1 MCGGGDLGS
10 ADSEDNNKEK
20 GSGNSFT
27 EGLANLLTG
36 GDGFE
41 YRDGVLTM
49 QNKRDTYGQAV
60 APGSNSGVTNVQVS
74 DGQGG
79 TFNVPSN
86 ETKKYN
92 DRLVQSGIFGALT
105 GGLPGL
111 IGGVVGNSA
120 QEAASSGLRTDTG
133 GEKNSFG
140 TSLKNLFSGPN
151 SGSPE
156 ERAAQA
162 YEDRLGIDPNRKIS
176 TAEENENRVGGGNS
190 DFNFNGVPAPT
201 VRMPEGKDSRGPGIA
216 GASDMSKQAALGA
229 FESIP
234 NPDYDPSDPMSS
246 RFLINPSYEQ
256 LLAYKMRPA
265 PMAMGGYM
273 TKRGGGIGRPLSIGN
288 FGPDAPSYS
297 EPLQQYGNYLEGEY
311 GDSGFEQKK
320 DNFLREVS
328 NNERRTFNGGGIS
341 DFSGYRGPLRAETTA
356 VDNGRPE
363 LSKIPFPFN
372 IIPFGGGEQLQLFG
386 GLAEMQ
392 GAANFAEGGELEV
405 APSEGGNEKDM
416 IADAVSAVKGDMSE
430 EQASIVLGQFLANYG
445 EEALR
450 DLVEKVK
457 SGELDDTV
465 ERFANGEAGEV
476 NGPGDGSGVDD
487 KVPASLEGQ
496 QDVLLADG
504 EFVLRKK
511 TADAL
516 EKKYGGGFLDTINEA
531 ENDAPRVVREYM
543 AKTA

>member
-79 TFNVPSN
+79 TFNIPSN
-86 ETKKYN
+86 ETKQYN

-288 FGPDAPSYS
+288 TGPDSLSYS

-320 DNFLREVS
+320 DNFLEEV
-328 NNERRTFNGGGIS
+328 NMKERYTFNGGGIS
-341 DFSGYRGPLRAETTA
+341 APPFASDSRRPPTQMP
-356 VDNGRPE
+356 VDLTSIDG
-363 LSKIPFPFN
+363 SPFPFN
-372 IIPFGGGEQLQLFG
+372 IIPFGGDQLYP
-386 GLAEMQ
+386 GLAKMQ

>member
-288 FGPDAPSYS
+288 TGPDSLSYS

-341 DFSGYRGPLRAETTA
+341 DLSGYRGPMQMPDTNSFADE
-356 VDNGRPE
+356 
-363 LSKIPFPFN
+363 SPFPFN

>member
-79 TFNVPSN
+79 TFNIPSN
-86 ETKKYN
+86 ETKQYN

-162 YEDRLGIDPNRKIS
+162 YEDRLGIDPDRKIS

-320 DNFLREVS
+320 DNFLEEV
-328 NNERRTFNGGGIS
+328 NMKERYTFNGGGIS
-341 DFSGYRGPLRAETTA
+341 APPFASDSRRPPTQMP
-356 VDNGRPE
+356 VDLTSIDG
-363 LSKIPFPFN
+363 SPFPFN
-372 IIPFGGGEQLQLFG
+372 IIPFGGDQLYP
-386 GLAEMQ
+386 GLAKMQ

>member
-79 TFNVPSN
+79 TFNIPSN
-86 ETKKYN
+86 ETKQYN

-162 YEDRLGIDPNRKIS
+162 YEDRLGIDPDRKIS

-190 DFNFNGVPAPT
+190 DFNFNGAPAPT
-201 VRMPEGKDSRGPGIA
+201 VRVPEGKDSGGPGIA

-273 TKRGGGIGRPLSIGN
+273 AKHKGIIGGRPLSIGN

-297 EPLQQYGNYLEGEY
+297 EPLQQYGGYLEEQY
-311 GDSGFEQKK
+311 GDAGFDQKK
-320 DNFLREVS
+320 DNFLREVN
-328 NNERRTFNGGGIS
+328 NNEQRTFNGGGLNTLQEKNYSFAGDSRNPLFRDGETGVIDTNSFS
-341 DFSGYRGPLRAETTA
+341 DES
-356 VDNGRPE
+356 
-363 LSKIPFPFN
+363 PFPFS
-372 IIPFGGGEQLQLFG
+372 IIPFGEY
-386 GLAEMQ
+386 AR
-392 GAANFAEGGELEV
+392 NFAEGGELEV

>member
-10 ADSEDNNKEK
+10 ADSEDNDKKK

-41 YRDGVLTM
+41 YRDGVLTA
-49 QNKRDTYGQAV
+49 QNKRDTYGQA
-60 APGSNSGVTNVQVS
+60 AASGSNSDVTNVQVS

-120 QEAASSGLRTDTG
+120 QEAASSGLSTDTG

-140 TSLKNLFSGPN
+140 TSLKNLFSGPKFD
-151 SGSPE
+151 SPE
-156 ERAAQA
+156 EEEA
-162 YEDRLGIDPNRKIS
+162 YRLQQKNNFN
-176 TAEENENRVGGGNS
+176 NENRVGGGNS
-190 DFNFNGVPAPT
+190 DFNFNGVPVPT

-216 GASDMSKQAALGA
+216 GASDMSNQAALGA
-229 FESIP
+229 FESVP

-297 EPLQQYGNYLEGEY
+297 EPLQQYGGYLEEQY
-311 GDSGFEQKK
+311 GDAGFDQKK
-320 DNFLREVS
+320 DNFLREVN
-328 NNERRTFNGGGIS
+328 NNEQRTFNGGGIS
-341 DFSGYRGPLRAETTA
+341 DLPGDSRRPPTQMP
-356 VDNGRPE
+356 VDLTSIDG
-363 LSKIPFPFN
+363 SPFPFN
-372 IIPFGGGEQLQLFG
+372 IIPFGGEQLYP
-386 GLAEMQ
+386 GLQKMQ

>member
-79 TFNVPSN
+79 TFNIPSN
-86 ETKKYN
+86 ETKQYN

-120 QEAASSGLRTDTG
+120 QEAASSGLSTDTG

-162 YEDRLGIDPNRKIS
+162 YEDRLGIDPDRKIS
-176 TAEENENRVGGGNS
+176 TAEENESRVGGGNS
-190 DFNFNGVPAPT
+190 DFNFNGAPAPT
-201 VRMPEGKDSRGPGIA
+201 VRVPEGKDSGGPGIA

-229 FESIP
+229 FESVP

-273 TKRGGGIGRPLSIGN
+273 AKHKGIIGGRPLSIGN

-320 DNFLREVS
+320 DNFLEEV
-328 NNERRTFNGGGIS
+328 NMKERYTFNGGGIS
-341 DFSGYRGPLRAETTA
+341 DLPFASDSRRPPTQMP
-356 VDNGRPE
+356 VDLTSIDG
-363 LSKIPFPFN
+363 SPFPFN
-372 IIPFGGGEQLQLFG
+372 IIPFGGDQLYP
-386 GLAEMQ
+386 GLAKMQ

>member
-10 ADSEDNNKEK
+10 ADSEDNNKKK

-79 TFNVPSN
+79 TFNIPSN
-86 ETKKYN
+86 ETKQYN

-120 QEAASSGLRTDTG
+120 QEAASSGLSTDTG

-162 YEDRLGIDPNRKIS
+162 YEDRLGIDPDRKIS
-176 TAEENENRVGGGNS
+176 TAEENESRVGGGNS
-190 DFNFNGVPAPT
+190 DFNFNGAPAPT
-201 VRMPEGKDSRGPGIA
+201 VRVPEGKDSGGPGIA

-229 FESIP
+229 FESVP

-320 DNFLREVS
+320 DNFLEEV
-328 NNERRTFNGGGIS
+328 NMKERYTFNGGGIS
-341 DFSGYRGPLRAETTA
+341 DLPFASDSRRPPTQMP
-356 VDNGRPE
+356 VDLTSIDG
-363 LSKIPFPFN
+363 SPFPFN
-372 IIPFGGGEQLQLFG
+372 IIPFGGDQLYP
-386 GLAEMQ
+386 GLAKMQ

>member
-79 TFNVPSN
+79 TFNIPSN
-86 ETKKYN
+86 ETKQYN

-162 YEDRLGIDPNRKIS
+162 YEDRLGIDPDRKIS
-176 TAEENENRVGGGNS
+176 TAEENESRVGGGNS

-288 FGPDAPSYS
+288 TGPDSLSYS